1 MFAEVLWCGNHISAG
16 HAAFFQPLQTPDSVI
31 TPVTNGGV
39 ENSHQ
44 NCSCNYGINDKVS
57 KVREILMANHVALV
71 SCVKQKRG
79 LASPA
84 RDLYTSQLFRGLRRY
99 AETHADTWYIMS
111 AEYGVLHPDE
121 VVEPYER
128 TLNKMPKRDRRAWS
142 QKVQQ
147 QLLDLLPPDAE
158 VILLAGQRYR
168 EDIEPFLRE
177 RGYSVSIPLQGLTIG
192 KQLQWLKQNC
202 K

>member
-1 MFAEVLWCGNHISAG
+1 
-16 HAAFFQPLQTPDSVI
+16 
-31 TPVTNGGV
+31 
-39 ENSHQ
+39 
-44 NCSCNYGINDKVS
+44 
-57 KVREILMANHVALV
+57 MANRVALV
-71 SCVKQKRG
+71 SCVKRKCG
-79 LASPA
+79 SAAPA
-84 RDLYTSQLFRGLRRY
+84 RDLYTSPLFRGLRRY
-99 AETHADTWYIMS
+99 AEMHADTWYILS

-128 TLNKMPKRDRRAWS
+128 TLNKMPKRDRQAWAE
-142 QKVQQ
+142 KVQQ
-147 QLLDLLPPDAE
+147 QLLARLPPDAE

-177 RGYSVSIPLQGLTIG
+177 RGCSVSVPLQGLTFG